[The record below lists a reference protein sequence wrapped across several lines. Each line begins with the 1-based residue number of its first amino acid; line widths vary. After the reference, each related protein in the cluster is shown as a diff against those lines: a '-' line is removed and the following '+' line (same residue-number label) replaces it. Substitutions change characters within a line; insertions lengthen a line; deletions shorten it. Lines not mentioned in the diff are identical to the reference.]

1 MYIILSTS
9 LLYAYILI
17 IFYVYRNLFRSSC
30 WSSIW
35 ILIRLIKSMLFASQ
49 FKETCV
55 LKIRRHLVISNFRI
69 HVCRCS
75 FNDYFIDT
83 CIERTIF
90 NTFKIFVDLKSF
102 YYLFDPRI
110 CNTKYFVVLNAML
123 DFMNNIF
130 VKKT

>member
-9 LLYAYILI
+9 LLYACILI
-17 IFYVYRNLFRSSC
+17 IFYVYRKLFRSSC

-55 LKIRRHLVISNFRI
+55 LKIRRHLVISIFRI

-90 NTFKIFVDLKSF
+90 NIFKIFVDLKSVL
-102 YYLFDPRI
+102 LFVWPK
-110 CNTKYFVVLNAML
+110 NMQYHFFVLNGML